1 MNSPGISSGQ
11 PRVAQVVLAELLVV
25 QPVRVL
31 PLPQAPV
38 LEHLSVQQVEQQSPH
53 LQWQQ
58 LQLQL
63 APLPSVPEYP
73 THIRSVNARHTR
85 PHIGTYSHQ
94 ILHRTIRIVVARLQR
109 TNDLFPFKAHLYHIL
124 DRRLKS

>member
-11 PRVAQVVLAELLVV
+11 PRVVQVVLAELLV

-31 PLPQAPV
+31 LLLQAPV
-38 LEHLSVQQVEQQSPH
+38 LEQLSVQQVEQQSWH

-58 LQLQL
+58 QQL

-85 PHIGTYSHQ
+85 PHIGTYIHQ

-109 TNDLFPFKAHLYHIL
+109 TNDLFSFKAHLYHIL